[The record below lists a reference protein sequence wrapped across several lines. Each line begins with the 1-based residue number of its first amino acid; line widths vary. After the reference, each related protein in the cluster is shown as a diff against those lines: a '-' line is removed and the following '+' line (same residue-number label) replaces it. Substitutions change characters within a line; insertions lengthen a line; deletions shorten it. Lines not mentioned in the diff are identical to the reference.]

1 MKGDISCSSCLWQIT
16 QSRRGCNVHG
26 HHPPYVLLV
35 SSTCANGGGLSELS
49 QVKRSMIQN
58 VNYEFYNTRRF
69 YYDLETINKLFFF
82 TSNCEISSKRMS
94 SAWHLHRETILG
106 TCSGTSANP
115 SGSPP
120 DKSLGKHLAGSKCYA
135 TSVIFGPVNT
145 MLYRLISIP
154 SCWFVWGNKVSTA
167 QCQLFCSLWVYFN
180 RRVHDK
186 HAHTTLWR
194 DFSSACQLWVT
205 RTQCPV
211 AWYQNVDVH
220 VYVHV
225 Q

>member
-1 MKGDISCSSCLWQIT
+1 
-16 QSRRGCNVHG
+16 
-26 HHPPYVLLV
+26 
-35 SSTCANGGGLSELS
+35 
-49 QVKRSMIQN
+49 
-58 VNYEFYNTRRF
+58 
-69 YYDLETINKLFFF
+69 
-82 TSNCEISSKRMS
+82 MS
-94 SAWHLHRETILG
+94 SARHLHRETILRI
-106 TCSGTSANP
+106 CSGTSANP

-135 TSVIFGPVNT
+135 TWVIFGPVNT
-145 MLYRLISIP
+145 MLYRLILIP

-211 AWYQNVDVH
+211 AWYKNVCACALIDKTIYMYMYKYCNTVVVLSGIITILRFLSNFKHHAYMICIQCNCKMWLILSTCTTVH
-220 VYVHV
+220 VHTCTLAT
-225 Q
+225 